1 MLLSEILGRP
11 LRSPRGDELGRVVD
25 VRFRRAARNGRYEG
39 NLELIALIVS
49 PHSRLSFYGY
59 ERGSVN
65 GPAVIAA
72 IVRWLHRDSYI
83 VPWECVAR
91 IDENGVAL
99 GVSPP
104 RIPLDPARDIEE
116 Q

>member
-1 MLLSEILGRP
+1 
-11 LRSPRGDELGRVVD
+11 VK
-25 VRFRRAARNGRYEG
+25 
-39 NLELIALIVS
+39 
-49 PHSRLSFYGY
+49 
-59 ERGSVN
+59 

-91 IDENGVAL
+91 IDDRGVAL

-104 RIPLDPARDIEE
+104 RIPLDPTRDIEG